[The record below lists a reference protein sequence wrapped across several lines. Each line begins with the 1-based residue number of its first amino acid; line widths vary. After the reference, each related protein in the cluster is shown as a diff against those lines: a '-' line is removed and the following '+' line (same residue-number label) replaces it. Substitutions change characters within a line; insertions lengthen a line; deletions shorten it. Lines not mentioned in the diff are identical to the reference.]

1 MRQFAAVALI
11 LGVLC
16 ACSGGSGTTN
26 QGTQATRTAPPSL
39 PNPVDFPLEPGARV
53 LSAKNFTQVVNA
65 SDASYNGVLMQG
77 NGTYAGNEVIA
88 ASPESFDALRAWL
101 AAQISK
107 PPGDYK
113 LQTAN
118 NVNDARATVQ
128 RYGLDFAA
136 FQHTKG
142 GKPQGLLVLVMDP
155 ASVTKKLGFA
165 LSLVAQY
172 RNLPD
177 TLKAPIDA
185 RIKAQTGFSATELT
199 QPQSPIGI
207 ALDAIND
214 FSHSNQRAIVLVSAQ
229 KQ

>member
-1 MRQFAAVALI
+1 MRQFVAAALL
-11 LGVLC
+11 LGFLG
-16 ACSGGSGTTN
+16 ACSGGSGGT
-26 QGTQATRTAPPSL
+26 QATQATRTAPPSL
-39 PNPVDFPLEPGARV
+39 PNPLDFPLQTGARV

-65 SDASYNGVLMQG
+65 SDSSYNGVLMQG

-88 ASPESFDALRAWL
+88 ASPASFDALRAWL
-101 AAQISK
+101 AAQTQK
-107 PPGDYK
+107 PPGDYTV
-113 LQTAN
+113 QTSSSLS
-118 NVNDARATVQ
+118 DARATVQ

-165 LSLVAQY
+165 LSLVGQY

-177 TLKAPIDA
+177 AMKAPIDA